1 MTMRLNKEEFK
12 INTNSVA
19 FKLLTE
25 KLYSASHNLQLGE
38 LNNAYD
44 SCR

>member
-25 KLYSASHNLQLGE
+25 KYILTHYNLQLG
-38 LNNAYD
+38 N
-44 SCR
+44 